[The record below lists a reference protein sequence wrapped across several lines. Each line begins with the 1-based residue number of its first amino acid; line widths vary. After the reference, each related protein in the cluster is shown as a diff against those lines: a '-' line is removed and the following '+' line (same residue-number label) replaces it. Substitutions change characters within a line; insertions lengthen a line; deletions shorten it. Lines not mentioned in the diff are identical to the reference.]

1 MKYPHCSDV
10 KLLAGKNITRPQL
23 AFKDCID
30 NSVKTP
36 FIPKLTYKPHS
47 MKPLSILIEYSDQ
60 NEEIYSHPYVF
71 EIDNLKVPENQ
82 LKKTATPTRVLDLDE
97 TQMVYVD
104 NKEQL
109 EQTIKELSDCK
120 VSSEKYTRYVL

>member
-1 MKYPHCSDV
+1 
-10 KLLAGKNITRPQL
+10 
-23 AFKDCID
+23 
-30 NSVKTP
+30 
-36 FIPKLTYKPHS
+36 